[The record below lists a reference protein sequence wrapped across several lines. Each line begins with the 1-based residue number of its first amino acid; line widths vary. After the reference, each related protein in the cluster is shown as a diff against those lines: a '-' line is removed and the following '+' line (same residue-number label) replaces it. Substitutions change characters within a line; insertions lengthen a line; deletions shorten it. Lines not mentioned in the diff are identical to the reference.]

1 MPLDDILFDCEE
13 HMEKAIEHLKHE
25 LRGVR
30 TGRASPA
37 MVENIRVEY
46 YGTPT
51 EIRAMAAI
59 SVPEATQIVIK
70 PFNPQDLKSIE
81 KAISE
86 SKLPLRPHSA
96 GRQL

>member
-13 HMEKAIEHLKHE
+13 HMEKSIEHLKHE
-25 LRGVR
+25 LRSVR

-51 EIRAMAAI
+51 EIRSMAAI
-59 SVPEATQIVIK
+59 SVTEATQIEI
-70 PFNPQDLKSIE
+70 
-81 KAISE
+81 
-86 SKLPLRPHSA
+86 
-96 GRQL
+96 GRASCRERV